1 MTRKASASQSLAQS
15 NLNAYFASTKPPG
28 PMTFEVGARVGYTRY
43 FLKQTGVPGTDPM
56 WHQRGKVQSVAD
68 PIVTVEWD
76 DGTIGR
82 VHSANLAIPGP
93 NTRWCE

>member
-1 MTRKASASQSLAQS
+1 MGKRDSRKLSRGDLD
-15 NLNAYFASTKPPG
+15 AYFASTKPPG

-43 FLKQTGVPGTDPM
+43 FLRQTCVPGTDPM
-56 WHQRGKVQSVAD
+56 WRQRGKVQSMED
-68 PIVTVEWD
+68 YIVTVEWD

-82 VHSANLAIPGP
+82 VHSANLATPGP